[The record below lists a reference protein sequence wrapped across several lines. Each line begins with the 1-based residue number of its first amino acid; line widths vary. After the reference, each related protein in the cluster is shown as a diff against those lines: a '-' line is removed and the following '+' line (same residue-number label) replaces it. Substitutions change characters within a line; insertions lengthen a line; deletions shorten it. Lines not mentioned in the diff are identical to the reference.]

1 MCRIE
6 YKKQIMDEKNI
17 SYWEASEIKGF
28 PDYCKGD
35 KWRSDTWYEESPFG
49 NVLFAKRA
57 IGTSIDSWDV
67 KRDYKYI
74 KINHCKVEG
83 GCCYEKSFDN

>member
-1 MCRIE
+1 MGGINMCRIE

-35 KWRSDTWYEESPFG
+35 KWMSDTWYEEE
-49 NVLFAKRA
+49 
-57 IGTSIDSWDV
+57 
-67 KRDYKYI
+67 KYR
-74 KINHCKVEG
+74 
-83 GCCYEKSFDN
+83 